1 MVCINW
7 TPAQSRPAAFVSF
20 SLESESWP
28 TSKLTQAEVATID
41 RLQKKG
47 TTPGEVLKT
56 LRRSRRENGGV
67 GPGKTAIYDFMNGTT
82 HKRGAAERRGR
93 KSRVPPG
100 ILTVANT
107 ERRKLIKKAKKGAV
121 FPFKS

>member
-1 MVCINW
+1 M
-7 TPAQSRPAAFVSF
+7 AYKQ
-20 SLESESWP
+20 
-28 TSKLTQAEVATID
+28 LTQAEVATID

-93 KSRVPPG
+93 KSRVPPR

-107 ERRKLIKKAKKGAV
+107 ERRKLIKKANHEYLVTWDAVHATAKRVLKKRCLLSQG
-121 FPFKS
+121 

>member
-1 MVCINW
+1 M
-7 TPAQSRPAAFVSF
+7 AYKQ
-20 SLESESWP
+20 
-28 TSKLTQAEVATID
+28 LTQAEVATID

-56 LRRSRRENGGV
+56 LRRSRRENGSV

-107 ERRKLIKKAKKGAV
+107 ERRKLIKKAKKGLV
-121 FPFKS
+121 FTYFRSSAARISLVYLNYILTIS

>member
-1 MVCINW
+1 M
-7 TPAQSRPAAFVSF
+7 AYKQF
-20 SLESESWP
+20 
-28 TSKLTQAEVATID
+28 TQAEVATID

-107 ERRKLIKKAKKGAV
+107 ERRKLIKNAKKGLV
-121 FPFKS
+121 FIYFRSSAARISLVYLNYISTIS